1 MPNAQAS
8 SSIHQANPRHK
19 PLTEGR
25 SESQADCASQQATP
39 RHKPPTE
46 ERKKEK
52 TAKKI
57 KTKESRQ
64 ERSDDTSQSGTKRKI
79 SPTMA
84 NVPWFDA
91 EDNDKEE
98 KTGATSQEPQEPKDS
113 WEDTSDNEELMSQEH
128 FPCLKPKPTDEEP
141 PVQHEEKQHDKI
153 TLLTRVAR
161 ADKAIMKALIKIATS
176 TGQNE
181 EVAAQID
188 NVLSEHSKLKKI
200 IIEQGQEI
208 AFQRGRISELEKR
221 ATQNKEREEKEQAMA
236 LQPPVMVEER
246 KSYALVLT
254 SDTMGKREMAEL
266 IKKKINPTDLGLPD
280 ATMKE
285 GRQGI
290 ILTTASKES
299 SGKLENHLR
308 ARTEFQQLK
317 VNKPKENRFNVKV
330 VGVDEELV
338 NDALPERL
346 IEQNNLLCNPDD
358 ILVKKTWRGRQGVT
372 LVLAL
377 NKTGYN
383 ALKGRKQIN
392 IGWNR
397 CPIFEHILLPRCSRC
412 AQNGHTRFDC
422 QEPLRC
428 SNCGQRG
435 HRQDECNEDPF
446 CRVCEIERHPGNRA
460 HSMMSWQCP
469 VYQDNLEIEKRKILA
484 RLN

>member
-8 SSIHQANPRHK
+8 SSIQQANPRHK

-25 SESQADCASQQATP
+25 SESQAGCASQQATP

-79 SPTMA
+79 PPTMA

-91 EDNDKEE
+91 EDNDEEE

-236 LQPPVMVEER
+236 LQPPVMVE
-246 KSYALVLT
+246 
-254 SDTMGKREMAEL
+254 
-266 IKKKINPTDLGLPD
+266 
-280 ATMKE
+280 
-285 GRQGI
+285 
-290 ILTTASKES
+290 
-299 SGKLENHLR
+299 
-308 ARTEFQQLK
+308 
-317 VNKPKENRFNVKV
+317 
-330 VGVDEELV
+330 
-338 NDALPERL
+338 
-346 IEQNNLLCNPDD
+346 
-358 ILVKKTWRGRQGVT
+358 
-372 LVLAL
+372 
-377 NKTGYN
+377 
-383 ALKGRKQIN
+383 
-392 IGWNR
+392 
-397 CPIFEHILLPRCSRC
+397 
-412 AQNGHTRFDC
+412 
-422 QEPLRC
+422 
-428 SNCGQRG
+428 
-435 HRQDECNEDPF
+435 
-446 CRVCEIERHPGNRA
+446 
-460 HSMMSWQCP
+460 
-469 VYQDNLEIEKRKILA
+469 
-484 RLN
+484 